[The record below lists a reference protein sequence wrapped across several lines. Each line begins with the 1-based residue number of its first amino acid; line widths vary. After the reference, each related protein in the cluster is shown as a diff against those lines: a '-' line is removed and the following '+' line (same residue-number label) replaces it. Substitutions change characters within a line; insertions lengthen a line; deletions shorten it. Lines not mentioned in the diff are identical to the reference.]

1 MRYKYIFILLA
12 ALLMTVNASAQR
24 KSKKSAKQSA
34 IQKVDVD
41 PMVANYS
48 DSLLVLRQQLDSI
61 QRVND
66 SLRAEVSD
74 GRYFRLF
81 APTTFYHSGAN
92 KSLSLTPNTGDEVTD
107 AIDQAMMSLYMR
119 RPDLVKNNESRL
131 REVGSLREDVYQ
143 ELTQQ
148 VDLTEKAAPVP
159 EEPEA
164 VPIGLV
170 VVKPNFWKFKA
181 DGYLQFLQNY
191 VSGNWYKG
199 GESNYSA
206 VGALTLEAN
215 YDNKNKWKWDNKL
228 EMKLGFQRTRTDSLH
243 KFKSNEDLIRL
254 TSKLG
259 LEATKKWYYTIQLL
273 AYTQFTRGLK
283 ANDPK
288 IYSDFMSPF
297 NLNIGLGMDYKVEA
311 FDKKLTGT
319 VNLSPVAVNYRYVD
333 RLDLGPSYGLKE
345 GKHFLVDVGSQVTAD
360 LEWKLNDVIKWKSR
374 FYAFT
379 SYKRMEIEWEN
390 TFAIQ
395 VSKYISANIFLYPR
409 FDDAGHRDSDLGYWQ
424 FKEYSSIG
432 FNYTF

>member
-1 MRYKYIFILLA
+1 
-12 ALLMTVNASAQR
+12 
-24 KSKKSAKQSA
+24 
-34 IQKVDVD
+34 
-41 PMVANYS
+41 MVAANYS
-48 DSLLVLRQQLDSI
+48 LFTFYFSLFYVSLHLVMRKLALFFAAVLALSASAAQE
-61 QRVND
+61 ND
-66 SLRAEVSD
+66 GYD
-74 GRYFRLF
+74 GRYYRLF
-81 APTTFYHSGAN
+81 APLTFYHNVAD
-92 KSLSLTPNTGDEVTD
+92 KSLALNSESAGKDQVAD
-107 AIDQAMMSLYMR
+107 AVDAALLNVYLN
-119 RPDLVKNNESRL
+119 RPDLVESNESEL
-131 REVGSLREDVYQ
+131 RETGGIREDVDQPIEQKVEYV
-143 ELTQQ
+143 ERA
-148 VDLTEKAAPVP
+148 EAPVIDTP
-159 EEPEA
+159 DDAP
-164 VPIGLV
+164 VGV
-170 VVKPNFWKFKA
+170 VVEKPKFWTKKG
-181 DGYLQFLQNY
+181 DGFLQFMQNY

-345 GKHFLVDVGSQVTAD
+345 GKHHLIDVGSQVTAD
-360 LEWKLNDVIKWKSR
+360 LEWKLNDVVKWKSR